1 MILSEICGWEY
12 KWFMA
17 QNNSTTCCFHVYTHP
32 AANEPFE
39 AGILGY
45 YI

>member
-1 MILSEICGWEY
+1 MILSEICWWEY
-12 KWFMA
+12 KWFI
-17 QNNSTTCCFHVYTHP
+17 NSTTCCFDVYTHT
-32 AANEPFE
+32 AADEPFE